1 MRGFLLIAAFA
12 PLLALS
18 SAFAE
23 KGDREKDIV
32 VGADRLL
39 ADQSNRTS
47 TFDGAV
53 VVTQGTMRMTAARVV
68 VKEDAQRHKYYV
80 ATGSPVTFRQKRDN
94 ADEWIE
100 GYAERAEF
108 DDRTD
113 VLQLFNRARVKRN
126 TDELTGEFISYDMRR
141 EVATVTGAAPG
152 KPVAATPPRVKM
164 ILTPPK
170 KEAEGAAKPAPKPA
184 GIELKADKSE
194 RASP

>member
-1 MRGFLLIAAFA
+1 MRGFLLIAAMA